1 MRLPSAALIRPVL
14 AVVIPLTMA
23 ISVQSLLWHRLPP
36 VSWLFFYPAVFASSW
51 FGGLR
56 AGLATSVLS
65 VFAVWELFVDHG
77 IPVAHNL
84 IPMAVFLVMSGLF
97 SVGHERM
104 RRTKQRLRL
113 LFDQSSDALFV
124 ADLDGRYTDVNQ
136 SACNMLGYTRDE
148 LIGKRIVDIIPPAD
162 VERLMQSRE
171 RQLQGEAEFSEWT
184 FQRKDGSQFVGE
196 VNAKMIPGG
205 MWQASVRDVSTH
217 RAASEKL
224 RHTQADL
231 LEAQRLG
238 KIGSWAWDLRT
249 DALEWSPE
257 LFQIYEIDPAL
268 PPPTVEELDQF
279 YAPESLRERRAALD
293 QALQSGQPYTA
304 ERQII
309 RRDGSRRWVLAT
321 VESQRAPDGTIAK
334 LHGTAQ
340 DVTERKQFEVELLRS
355 RRQLR
360 EIASHREIELE
371 RERKHIAR
379 EIHDELGQLLT
390 ALKMD
395 LALLDMRCEEPAEAR
410 RTLADMRSLVERT
423 FEVVRSVST
432 SLRPGVLDLGLVPA
446 LEWLVENFSLR
457 WSIPCRLEVDG
468 VEPPLNDVQSTA
480 IFRVVQESLTNVSR
494 HAEAS
499 EVTIRLHY
507 ADDLIRLTV
516 QDNGKGFD
524 PHATNR
530 RGSFGLLGM
539 RERVLALNGRFDIA
553 SGSTGTTITID
564 VPATVDAALSAA
576 NQTNLVE

>member
-1 MRLPSAALIRPVL
+1 MSLPQAEPLRTAL
-14 AVVIPLTMA
+14 AVVIPLALA
-23 ISVQSLLWHRLPP
+23 ITVQSLLWSILPP

-56 AGLATSVLS
+56 AGLITSLLS
-65 VFAVWELFVDHG
+65 TFAVWELFVKHN
-77 IPVAHNL
+77 IPVTHNL

-136 SACNMLGYTRDE
+136 SACRMLGYPREE
-148 LIGKRIVDIIPPAD
+148 LIGKRILDLIPPSDAD
-162 VERLMQSRE
+162 RLMQARE
-171 RQLQGEAEFSEWT
+171 RQLQGESEFSEWT

-205 MWQASVRDVSTH
+205 MWQASVRDVSAQ
-217 RAASEKL
+217 RAAREKL
-224 RHTQADL
+224 RHTQEAL

-238 KIGSWAWDLRT
+238 KIGSWEWNLASN
-249 DALEWSPE
+249 ALEWSPE
-257 LFQIYEIDPAL
+257 LFHIYGIDPSL
-268 PPPTVEELDQF
+268 PPPSPDELDKF
-279 YAPESLRERRAALD
+279 YAPDSLRERKAALA
-293 QALQSGQPYTA
+293 QAIQSGQPYTA
-304 ERQII
+304 ERQIV
-309 RRDGSRRWVLAT
+309 RADGSRRWVFAT
-321 VESQRAPDGTIAK
+321 VESLRDDNGTIVK
-334 LHGTAQ
+334 LLGTAQ

-360 EIASHREIELE
+360 EIARHREIELE

-395 LALLDMRCEEPAEAR
+395 LALLDMRCEAPAEAKH
-410 RTLADMRSLVERT
+410 TLADMRSLVERT
-423 FEVVRSVST
+423 FEVVRSVSS

-457 WSIPCRLEVDG
+457 WGTPCLLTVEG
-468 VEPPLNDVQSTA
+468 VEPPLNDMQSTA

-499 EVTIRLHY
+499 KVNVRLHY
-507 ADDLIRLTV
+507 AEDLVRLTV

-524 PHATNR
+524 PHTR
-530 RGSFGLLGM
+530 SRQGSFGLLGM
-539 RERVLALNGRFDIA
+539 RERVLALRGRFSIA
-553 SGSTGTTITID
+553 SGSQGTSITID
-564 VPATVDAALSAA
+564 VPLSAEA
-576 NQTNLVE
+576 EFAEEPLGSQVE